1 MIFPQSVQLHMKAP
15 SGDALPAQG
24 AAKVTQMVILNN
36 PNKVGLRHINT
47 DLTLLVNLEET
58 FLSLCPPKSQSLE
71 LKLMSSAV
79 QLCSLAT
86 PQHICLGTKNIL
98 YLPLYS

>member
-1 MIFPQSVQLHMKAP
+1 MKAP

-24 AAKVTQMVILNN
+24 AAKVTQMVILHN
-36 PNKVGLRHINT
+36 PNKVGLRHVNT

-58 FLSLCPPKSQSLE
+58 FLSLCSPKSQSLE

-79 QLCSLAT
+79 KLISLA
-86 PQHICLGTKNIL
+86 PKIL
-98 YLPLYS
+98 YIYCFTVEALQGSTV